1 MKNCYLSSEVSFFKK
16 LNSERKI
23 QDFLNSLPFNYERR
37 GTTCYSPRL
46 VLKNKTA
53 HCMEGAM
60 FAAAVLEF
68 HGARPLV
75 MDLRSEAHDFDH
87 VVALFKQF
95 GKWGAISKT
104 NHAVLRYREPV
115 YNSIRELAMSYF
127 HEYFDSRGR
136 KTLREYSW
144 PFDLG
149 YFDRNLSAP
158 RMHLPAG
165 QAGSEHLPSPG
176 EKNKEETINWRIS
189 DKNLFYIPD
198 YLDEIKH
205 FRILNQKQIRNL
217 RIADKIEI
225 KAGEIVE
232 WEKPGV

>member
-1 MKNCYLSSEVSFFKK
+1 MKNSRQENPVWDVSELQLFRRLSSPSA
-16 LNSERKI
+16 I

-46 VLKNKTA
+46 VLKHKTA

-68 HGARPLV
+68 HGSRPLV
-75 MDLRSEAHDFDH
+75 MDLRSEAHDYDH
-87 VVALFKQF
+87 VVALFKTQ

-115 YNSIRELAMSYF
+115 YSSIRELAMSYF

-136 KTLREYSW
+136 KTLREYSRA
-144 PFDLG
+144 FDLG

-158 RMHLPAG
+158 RMH
-165 QAGSEHLPSPG
+165 SEHLPSPG

-205 FRILNQKQIRNL
+205 FSILNQKQIRNL

-225 KAGEIVE
+225 KAGEILE
-232 WEKPGV
+232 WKNPGV